1 MKKILAIDAVGC
13 LVNLKGKVNYKI
25 KNLVHKFNNK
35 KIVLTNANDSEKKIF
50 LKNISYETFS
60 LKHKPN
66 KSNPK
71 YFKKFLLKYKLEPQ
85 QLIYIEHDIKAVKS
99 AQSVGIIAHHFD
111 GNIQNLENFLN
122 LFLYK
127 DQSYPKKNKLNFH
140 YYPHHPVIIGASDG
154 KKVNFM
160 PCVWN
165 TGLSYEPF
173 LYGVSV
179 RKERYTNKILKK
191 SKFFSINFLD
201 FKYVNLIRS
210 LGRSSGRLIDKT
222 KEFKI
227 KFSKGLLPNVPVLSN
242 AYLSFECR
250 KKHVNKFGTHTL
262 FVGKVELIH
271 TENKISKKSIL
282 DTSKVSPTLYLGA
295 DHYISINKKSFLNL
309 KSIPFHKSY
318 SVKNIKLIK

>member
-13 LVNLKGKVNYKI
+13 LVNLRGKINYKI
-25 KNLVHKFNNK
+25 KKLVHKFKNRK
-35 KIVLTNANDSEKKIF
+35 VVLTNASDSEKKIF
-50 LKNISYETFS
+50 LKNISYQIFS

-71 YFKKFLLKYKLEPQ
+71 YFKKFLSKYKLKPEQ
-85 QLIYIEHDIKAVKS
+85 IIYIEHDIKAVKS
-99 AQSVGIIAHHFD
+99 AQSIGIVAHHFNGD
-111 GNIQNLENFLN
+111 LKNLENFLN
-122 LFLYK
+122 LFLGK
-127 DQSYPKKNKLNFH
+127 DQSYPKKDKINFH
-140 YYPHHPVIIGASDG
+140 YYPHHPVVIGASDG
-154 KKVNFM
+154 KNVNFM

-179 RKERYTNKILKK
+179 RKERYTNQILNK

-210 LGRSSGRLIDKT
+210 LGRSSGRLIDKS

-227 KFSKGLLPNVPVLSN
+227 QFSKGFLPNVPILSN
-242 AYLSFECR
+242 AYLSFECK
-250 KKHVNKFGTHTL
+250 KKHANKFGTHTL

-282 DTSKVSPTLYLGA
+282 DTSIISPTLYLGA
-295 DHYISINKKSFLNL
+295 DHYITINKKSFLNL